1 MLQQAAAISTLSTSA
16 ATLSGD
22 KGGDDDKEER
32 ATSDNG
38 DGSCLTGQAAPP
50 MKKRKKK
57 GGTSFEPKQ
66 IGEMK
71 GAYTYEKKLTNATTR
86 RKAKPTNLTEEP
98 LEFDVV
104 EVKQAEQRLLISL
117 FYVQAVKAP
126 PPVEWQGEDGTAS
139 EIVRSLKLTKNQR
152 KKVLQVITEKETN
165 MILPE
170 WDEL

>member
-1 MLQQAAAISTLSTSA
+1 V
-16 ATLSGD
+16 
-22 KGGDDDKEER
+22 
-32 ATSDNG
+32 
-38 DGSCLTGQAAPP
+38 
-50 MKKRKKK
+50 KKRRKK

-71 GAYTYEKKLTNATTR
+71 GAYTYEKKLTNATT
-86 RKAKPTNLTEEP
+86 LTEEP

-126 PPVEWQGEDGTAS
+126 PPVEWQGEDGTVS